1 MNEQRK
7 PNGFTIAY
15 IAETP
20 AEALVLRA
28 LLESAG
34 IHSRGAEMVNPLEL
48 PLSVGGSLNRL
59 LDIVVPESKV
69 EEARK
74 LIEEYTA
81 GNSSEDS
88 SDNPDEQ

>member
-1 MNEQRK
+1 
-7 PNGFTIAY
+7 
-15 IAETP
+15 
-20 AEALVLRA
+20 
-28 LLESAG
+28 
-34 IHSRGAEMVNPLEL
+34 MVNPLEL

-81 GNSSEDS
+81 GNSSENS
-88 SDNPDEQ
+88 SDNSDEQ

>member
-1 MNEQRK
+1 
-7 PNGFTIAY
+7 
-15 IAETP
+15 
-20 AEALVLRA
+20 
-28 LLESAG
+28 
-34 IHSRGAEMVNPLEL
+34 
-48 PLSVGGSLNRL
+48 L

-88 SDNPDEQ
+88 SDGPDER